1 MATNSEQGGEETVIR
16 WTDSDGH
23 EHVGRAHR
31 DQDKPLDLETLEA
44 AGVDIEEVK
53 NATVNLVGHPRQDA
67 DDPQGPNGGR
77 SGMTAN
83 EETSGKKELTISVRG
98 EDGQR
103 RDFTFEMPHPQGKP
117 PGELTLNEVFPPELL
132 ALLEEHSAARPVTE
146 DETGQEQDPSAA
158 IFEAEARMAGSQIT
172 DTGNVQPPSPHVPE
186 TELGA
191 VDD

>member
-31 DQDKPLDLETLEA
+31 DPDKPLDLETLEA
-44 AGVDIEEVK
+44 AGVDIEEVR
-53 NATVNLVGHPRQDA
+53 NATANLIDHPGQDA

-98 EDGQR
+98 KDGQR
-103 RDFTFEMPHPQGKP
+103 RDFTFELPRQQGKP
-117 PGELTLNEVFPPELL
+117 LGELTLNEVFPPELL
-132 ALLEEHSAARPVTE
+132 TLLEDHSATRPVSE

-172 DTGNVQPPSPHVPE
+172 DTGNVSPPSPHVPE
-186 TELGA
+186 TEPGA